1 MYKKINCKTC
11 CFKVHKTRK
20 SIIQIKY
27 GQKKLYTGHA
37 EYDKRSMLE
46 VAGLRGQ
53 FTKAA
58 ESL

>member
-11 CFKVHKTRK
+11 RFFTKVHKTRK

-58 ESL
+58 E